1 MFCSEVAWEKTEAG
15 LGILFIFHFGIF
27 RIQPYMSLIFL
38 FMGSIR
44 RFQLIS
50 KYQHVFLCVCILC

>member
-1 MFCSEVAWEKTEAG
+1 MFYSEVAWEKTEAG

-50 KYQHVFLCVCILC
+50 K